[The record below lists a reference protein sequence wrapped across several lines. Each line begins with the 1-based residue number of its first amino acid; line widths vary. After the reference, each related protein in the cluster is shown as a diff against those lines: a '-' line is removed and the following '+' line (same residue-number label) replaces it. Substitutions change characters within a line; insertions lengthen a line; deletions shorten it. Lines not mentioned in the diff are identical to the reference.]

1 MKGGDLVEA
10 QNRFLTVTQLNEYV
24 KMLMDSNPVLKNV
37 WIKGEISNFKNHYST
52 GHLYFS
58 LKDDGGILRAVMFR
72 SYAQK
77 VPFVPRDGMKVLVH
91 GRVSAFVRDGQ
102 YQIYVDE
109 MLPDGVGALHLA
121 FEQLKQKL
129 AAQGLFD
136 EARKKPLPQYPMRI
150 GIVTSPTGAAIRD
163 MLNILG
169 RRFPCAEIKLYP
181 AQVQGADAPPQLI
194 RGIQYFNESRSV
206 DVIIIGRGGGSIE
219 DLWAFNDEGLALCV
233 AASHI
238 PVISA
243 VGHESDFTICDF
255 VADKR
260 APTPSAAAE
269 LAVPDRSDLLRGLN
283 SVSGKLASFVLQK
296 IQANRNN
303 LKYLRESGVLS
314 SAAPLLNE
322 KRMGLLYAARRLDG
336 EISNTKNRANAD
348 VSAMAAR
355 LEALSPLS
363 VLARGYS
370 VVADTNGNAIR
381 SVSNVNVGDGITVRV
396 SDGTVRATVQSIQ
409 KESCENGK

>member
-1 MKGGDLVEA
+1 MEA
-10 QNRFLTVTQLNEYV
+10 ENRFLSVTQLNEYV

-58 LKDDGGILRAVMFR
+58 LKDAGGILRAVMFR

-77 VPFVPRDGMKVLVH
+77 VPFVPSDGMKVLVH
-91 GRVSAFVRDGQ
+91 GKVSAFVRDGQ

-109 MLPDGVGALHLA
+109 MLPDGVGALYLA

-136 EARKKPLPQYPMRI
+136 EARKRPLPRYPMRI

-194 RGIQYFNESRSV
+194 SGIQYFNESRSV
-206 DVIIIGRGGGSIE
+206 DLIIVGRGGGSVE
-219 DLWAFNDEGLALCV
+219 DLWAFNDEKLAMCV
-233 AASHI
+233 ATSEI

-255 VADKR
+255 VADRR

-269 LAVPDRSDLLRGLN
+269 IAVPDRIDLLRNLD
-283 SVSGKLASFVLQK
+283 SVAGKLSSVILQK

-314 SAAPLLNE
+314 GASPLLNE
-322 KRMGLLYAARRLDG
+322 KRMGLLYAARQLDG
-336 EISNTKNRANAD
+336 EINNTVRRITAD
-348 VSAMAAR
+348 LSEAAAR

-370 VVADTNGNAIR
+370 VVTTEAGKPVR
-381 SVSNVNVGDGITVRV
+381 STSTVKENDELSVRV
-396 SDGTVRATVQSIQ
+396 SDGTIRTIVTSIQ
-409 KESCENGK
+409 KENNKHGKESNKF

>member
-1 MKGGDLVEA
+1 MEA

-52 GHLYFS
+52 GHLYLS

>member
-1 MKGGDLVEA
+1 M
-10 QNRFLTVTQLNEYV
+10 
-24 KMLMDSNPVLKNV
+24 
-37 WIKGEISNFKNHYST
+37 
-52 GHLYFS
+52 
-58 LKDDGGILRAVMFR
+58 
-72 SYAQK
+72 
-77 VPFVPRDGMKVLVH
+77 
-91 GRVSAFVRDGQ
+91 
-102 YQIYVDE
+102 
-109 MLPDGVGALHLA
+109 
-121 FEQLKQKL
+121 
-129 AAQGLFD
+129 
-136 EARKKPLPQYPMRI
+136 
-150 GIVTSPTGAAIRD
+150 
-163 MLNILG
+163 
-169 RRFPCAEIKLYP
+169 
-181 AQVQGADAPPQLI
+181 
-194 RGIQYFNESRSV
+194 
-206 DVIIIGRGGGSIE
+206 IIIGRGGGSIE

-283 SVSGKLASFVLQK
+283 GVSGKLASFVLQK
-296 IQANRNN
+296 IQANKNT

-355 LEALSPLS
+355 LEAVSPLS

>member
-1 MKGGDLVEA
+1 MEA

-283 SVSGKLASFVLQK
+283 GVSGKLASFVLQK
-296 IQANRNN
+296 IQANKNN

-381 SVSNVNVGDGITVRV
+381 SVSNVNVGDGINVRV

>member
-1 MKGGDLVEA
+1 MEA

-163 MLNILG
+163 MLNILE

-283 SVSGKLASFVLQK
+283 GVSGKLASFVLQK

-348 VSAMAAR
+348 ISAMAAR

-381 SVSNVNVGDGITVRV
+381 SVSNVNVGDGINVRV

>member
-1 MKGGDLVEA
+1 MEA

-283 SVSGKLASFVLQK
+283 GVSGKLASFVLQK

>member
-1 MKGGDLVEA
+1 MEA
-10 QNRFLTVTQLNEYV
+10 NNRFLTVTQVNEYV
-24 KMLMDSNPVLKNV
+24 KMLMDSNPVLKSV

-58 LKDDGGILRAVMFR
+58 LKDDGGVLRAVMFR

-77 VPFVPRDGMKVLVH
+77 IPFAPRDGMKVLIH
-91 GRVSAFVRDGQ
+91 GKISAFVRDGQ
-102 YQIYVDE
+102 YQLYADE
-109 MLPDGVGALHLA
+109 MLPDGVGALYLA

-129 AAQGLFD
+129 ATQGLFA
-136 EARKKPLPQYPMRI
+136 EERKKPLPKYPMRI

-181 AQVQGADAPPQLI
+181 AQVQGPDAPPQLI
-194 RGIQYFNESRSV
+194 RGVQYFNESRSV

-219 DLWAFNDEGLALCV
+219 DLWAFNDEALAMCV
-233 AASHI
+233 AASEI
-238 PVISA
+238 PIVSA

-269 LAVPDRSDLLRGLN
+269 LAVPDRVELLRSLSGVNNKLFAVL
-283 SVSGKLASFVLQK
+283 SQRVS
-296 IQANRNN
+296 ANRSN

-314 SAAPLLNE
+314 GAAPLLNE
-322 KRMGLLYAARRLDG
+322 KRMGLLYEARRLDG
-336 EISNTKNRANAD
+336 EIRRAMKASSTELSS
-348 VSAMAAR
+348 VAAR
-355 LEALSPLS
+355 LEALSPLA
-363 VLARGYS
+363 VLARGYG
-370 VVADTNGNAIR
+370 VVTDASGNTVR
-381 SVSNVNVGDGITVRV
+381 SVCDVKKDDKLALRV
-396 SDGTVRATVQSIQ
+396 SDGTVLTTVQSIQ
-409 KESCENGK
+409 KEKSDDGK